1 DSAVLD
7 SSGVGAPPPP
17 TAAATDQAAPDAGR
31 RVGAAS
37 PGGAGRGGCRAP
49 EVGQE
54 TRDLGGPHDDGRD
67 HGRPDPRA
75 DGPGDQKGRRG
86 RHGED
91 DGADEHVR
99 GSFGQRF
106 PPHAGRR
113 LAQFPARASGCCEG
127 RYFSGSTQAGLY
139 SIATYFSLFLTLRA
153 SPPAHSTWRIPL
165 IRKC

>member
-1 DSAVLD
+1 TAQCSTRRASARHPHRQRPRLIRR
-7 SSGVGAPPPP
+7 PPML
-17 TAAATDQAAPDAGR
+17 A
-31 RVGAAS
+31 
-37 PGGAGRGGCRAP
+37 
-49 EVGQE
+49 
-54 TRDLGGPHDDGRD
+54 GRD

-99 GSFGQRF
+99 GPDRAVREPHPRQAERPVWPETFLDHSSFGQRF